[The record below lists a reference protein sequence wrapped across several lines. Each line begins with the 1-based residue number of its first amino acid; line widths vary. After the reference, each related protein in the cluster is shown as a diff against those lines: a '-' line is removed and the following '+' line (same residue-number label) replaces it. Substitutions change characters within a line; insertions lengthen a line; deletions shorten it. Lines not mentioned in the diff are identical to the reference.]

1 MSSREKLFTHYV
13 VRVRI
18 IPTSIHCI
26 LNALVLAPGLSK
38 QTKHPQGRYRR
49 RHETE
54 GESRRAQGG
63 LPPGGLRVRRASC
76 GDTEEAQRS
85 PGTVGIRAGESQAG
99 GQAAGSGGWA
109 GPEVCLDSVLSIAED
124 MILAAQGHLGTKA
137 GCSERAWWL

>member
-26 LNALVLAPGLSK
+26 LNDLVLAPGLSE

-76 GDTEEAQRS
+76 GDTEEAQRRHRGAQALWGS
-85 PGTVGIRAGESQAG
+85 EQEKARLVGRRRALEA
-99 GQAAGSGGWA
+99 GQALKCVWI
-109 GPEVCLDSVLSIAED
+109 LFSV
-124 MILAAQGHLGTKA
+124 
-137 GCSERAWWL
+137 